1 MVSFG
6 FKQSWEPKYAQKNPP
21 RMKDSRLETKGLAAK
36 LRPMGAE
43 FAAMA
48 AAMGDLHMQWCNGTS
63 VLIRVLSTCE
73 KWCK

>member
-1 MVSFG
+1 
-6 FKQSWEPKYAQKNPP
+6 
-21 RMKDSRLETKGLAAK
+21 MKDSRLETKGLAAK

-63 VLIRVLSTCE
+63 VLICVLSTCE